1 LDGESRPMC
10 GGEKSSEQQS
20 LQALISV
27 FPEGEALFFIARFPG
42 VSTNQLKHPHEHS
55 EYNLP
60 ERSEQNPT
68 AQGNTR

>member
-27 FPEGEALFFIARFPG
+27 FPEGEALFLLPG
-42 VSTNQLKHPHEHS
+42 FLVFQPTN
-55 EYNLP
+55 
-60 ERSEQNPT
+60 
-68 AQGNTR
+68 